1 MPDGHESN
9 RRTFIKTSA
18 LAAGALGWP
27 RFSIAQ
33 PGGSPN
39 GKVGI
44 AVVGAGGMG
53 EYAVE
58 QAAEERFVAICDVD
72 DQRAC
77 EAYEEHPAVPRFKD
91 FRVMLDKLHKEI
103 DAVAISTPDHTHF
116 PIAMAAME
124 LGKHVFVQKPLA
136 HNIWQVRTLRKAA
149 RHYNVITQMGN
160 QGHTFEGMRRIKEW
174 VDAGVIGNVSE
185 VVTWTNRPN
194 DPWFIPP
201 RSFPPR
207 TMCPPADLDWDL
219 WQGPVAE
226 REYSRAYVP
235 ITWRGWWDYGC
246 GSLGDIG
253 CHTFDAPF
261 WALNL
266 GAPTRIR
273 AFQEPPPGDGFI
285 PMNSVVTY
293 EFPARGDKPPVTLTW
308 YEKGYEV
315 PKPRR
320 WEPDKA
326 LPTEGGMYMEGTKE
340 TLFHAGMRPESP
352 MLTPA
357 ARFME
362 MKSDLRKIEKLPPV
376 GKGPIEEWLR
386 AIKGEGPLP
395 GSSFDYAAPLTEM
408 VLLGALAQRTGRT
421 LNWDA
426 EAMQVEGQPELAP
439 LIKEPVRDGWQYG
452 EDLG

>member
-1 MPDGHESN
+1 MPESN
-9 RRTFIKTSA
+9 ELHRRAFIRTSA
-18 LAAGALGWP
+18 LAAGALGLP
-27 RFSIAQ
+27 RVSLAR

-39 GKVGI
+39 GKIGV
-44 AVVGAGGMG
+44 AVVGVGGMG
-53 EYAVE
+53 NYAVE
-58 QAAEERFVAICDVD
+58 IAATERLVALCDVD

-77 EAYEEHPAVPRFKD
+77 KAYAAHPAVPRFRD

-124 LGKHVFVQKPLA
+124 LRKHVFVQKPLA
-136 HNIWQVRTLRKAA
+136 HNVWQVRTLRKAA
-149 RHYNVITQMGN
+149 KHYGVVTQMGN

-174 VDAGVIGNVSE
+174 VDAGVVGDVSE
-185 VVTWTNRPN
+185 VVTWTDRPN

-201 RSFPPR
+201 RSFPPEA
-207 TMCPPADLDWDL
+207 MCPPADLDWDL
-219 WQGPVAE
+219 WQGPVAA

-235 ITWRGWWDYGC
+235 VTWRGWWAYGC

-261 WALNL
+261 WALDL
-266 GAPTRIR
+266 GAPTRVQ
-273 AFQEPPPGDGFI
+273 AFREPPPGDGFV

-293 EFPARGDKPPVTLTW
+293 QFPARGAKPPVTLKW
-308 YEKGYEV
+308 YEKGFQV

-320 WEPDKA
+320 WDVGKP
-326 LPTEGGMYMEGTKE
+326 LPAEGGMYMEGTKE

-352 MLTPA
+352 MLTPD

-362 MKSDLRKIEKLPPV
+362 MKGQLRGIQKLPPV
-376 GKGPIEEWLR
+376 GDGPIEEWLR
-386 AIKGEGPLP
+386 AIKGEGPAP

-408 VLLGALAQRTGRT
+408 VLLGALAQRTGR
-421 LNWDA
+421 LIEWNA
-426 EAMQVEGQPELAP
+426 EAMSVKGQPDLDV
-439 LIKEPVRDGWQYG
+439 LIKEPAREGWQYG
-452 EDLG
+452 EKL